1 MIVLYRIKNNNSQNV
16 SRADYLRIDLLFN
29 FKQDFK
35 DMRHFF
41 LLMLGCY
48 VSAGIVAQSIDG
60 KPKLTNTQV
69 GFHLNV
75 DSPFR
80 SVMPEM
86 QTTGVW
92 GFSLAHSPLMGS
104 PFYMEFKAL
113 FGNYGSRTNRDTYY
127 LKNNWWYP
135 AESYYK
141 SGYQKFLLG
150 PKLMVSKDFRAIR
163 GFATPQIGL
172 IRMRSKTTVKYWDGS
187 TNWNNNDTND
197 DGSTQVNKTAIKQTS
212 FGYGGEIGAEFYIQR
227 LFKKS
232 ETDNF
237 RIQLSGSFLRG
248 FKEFRYSNVD
258 DMVGPEHFGDEGVD
272 FGNYVMVSHP
282 NAEEINYVKI
292 EQSPLQLWGINVGL
306 TINF

>member
-1 MIVLYRIKNNNSQNV
+1 MIVLYIIKNNNSQDV

-48 VSAGIVAQSIDG
+48 VNAGIVAQTIDG
-60 KPKLTNTQV
+60 EPKLTNTQV

-104 PFYMEFKAL
+104 PFYIEFKAL
-113 FGNYGSRTNRDTYY
+113 FGNYGCRTNRDTYY

-150 PKLMVSKDFRAIR
+150 PKFMLGSDFRAIR

-197 DGSTQVNKTAIKQTS
+197 DGSKQVSKTAIKQTS
-212 FGYGGEIGAEFYIQR
+212 FGYGGEIGAEFYLQR

-292 EQSPLQLWGINVGL
+292 EQSPLQLWGINIGL

>member
-1 MIVLYRIKNNNSQNV
+1 LTVARNDFTM
-16 SRADYLRIDLLFN
+16 DLLFN

-41 LLMLGCY
+41 LLVLGCY
-48 VSAGIVAQSIDG
+48 VSAGIVAQTIDG
-60 KPKLTNTQV
+60 EPKLTNTQL

-104 PFYMEFKAL
+104 PFYIEFKAL

-150 PKLMVSKDFRAIR
+150 PKLMLGKDFRAMR

-187 TNWNNNDTND
+187 TNWNNDDTND
-197 DGSTQVNKTAIKQTS
+197 DGSKQVSKTAIKQTS
-212 FGYGGEIGAEFYIQR
+212 FGYGGEIGVEFYLQQ

-232 ETDNF
+232 DADNF
-237 RIQLSGSFLRG
+237 RLQLSGSFLKG
-248 FKEFRYSNVD
+248 FKEFRYANVD
-258 DMVGPEHFGDEGVD
+258 DMVGPEHFGDEDVD

-292 EQSPLQLWGINVGL
+292 EQSPLQLWGINIGL

>member
-1 MIVLYRIKNNNSQNV
+1 M
-16 SRADYLRIDLLFN
+16 DLLFN
-29 FKQDFK
+29 FRQDFM
-35 DMRHFF
+35 DMRHFILF
-41 LLMLGCY
+41 LLIGALN
-48 VSAGIVAQSIDG
+48 VSVLAQTVNG
-60 KPKLTNTQV
+60 EPKLKNTQV

-135 AESYYK
+135 AESDYK

-150 PKLMVSKDFRAIR
+150 TKLMLGKDFRAIR

-187 TNWNNNDTND
+187 TNWNNDDTND
-197 DGSTQVNKTAIKQTS
+197 DGSKQVRKTAIKQTS
-212 FGYGGEIGAEFYIQR
+212 FGYGGEIGVEFYLQQ

-232 ETDNF
+232 DADNF
-237 RIQLSGSFLRG
+237 RLQLSGSFLKG
-248 FKEFRYSNVD
+248 FKEFRYANVD
-258 DMVGPEHFGDEGVD
+258 DMVGPEHFGDEDVD
-272 FGNYVMVSHP
+272 FGNYIMVSHP

-292 EQSPLQLWGINVGL
+292 EQSPLQLWGINIGL